1 MIDYFKYVW
10 TWVYTILIGMKVTL
24 KHLFAKKVTI
34 QYPNERYPIPPIARN
49 RLQLDP
55 DRCNGCL
62 QCSRICPVQCITV
75 ETLKVVPIDP
85 EKPTMFD
92 GSPRKIW
99 VPRYDID
106 FAKCCFCGLCTTVC
120 PTEAIKHTTDFE
132 YSSYT
137 RDGLIY
143 HFSALSLEKVEE
155 KKRLLA
161 EWTAKEKAAKAEKP
175 KQEAEA
181 STKEVN

>member
-1 MIDYFKYVW
+1 MGEYLKNVW
-10 TWVYTILIGMKVTL
+10 TWFYTILVGMKITL
-24 KHLFAKKVTI
+24 RHLFAPKVTI
-34 QYPNERYPIPPIARN
+34 QYPDERYPIPSNARN

-55 DRCNGCL
+55 DACNGCL
-62 QCSRICPVQCITV
+62 QCSRICPVQCITI
-75 ETLKVVPIDP
+75 ETLKVIPDDP
-85 EKPTMFD
+85 EQPKMGD
-92 GSPRKIW
+92 GTPRKIW

-143 HFSALSLEKVEE
+143 HFSSMTPEKVEQ
-155 KKRLLA
+155 KKKLLA
-161 EWTAKEKAAKAEKP
+161 EWNEKQKAAK
-175 KQEAEA
+175 EAAAKNVA
-181 STKEVN
+181 SSENKES

>member
-1 MIDYFKYVW
+1 MKEYFKNVW
-10 TWVYTILIGMKVTL
+10 TWFYTILIGMKVTL
-24 KHLFAKKVTI
+24 KHLFASKVTI
-34 QYPNERYPIPPIARN
+34 QYPDERYPIPPIARN

-55 DRCNGCL
+55 DLCNGCL

-75 ETLKVVPIDP
+75 ETLKVVPDDP
-85 EKPTMFD
+85 ERPTMGD
-92 GSPRKIW
+92 GTPRKIW

-143 HFSALSLEKVEE
+143 HFSAMTPDKVEE
-155 KKRLLA
+155 KKKLLA
-161 EWTAKEKAAKAEKP
+161 EWNAKQKALKEAAAKASSGVDK
-175 KQEAEA
+175 
-181 STKEVN
+181 KES